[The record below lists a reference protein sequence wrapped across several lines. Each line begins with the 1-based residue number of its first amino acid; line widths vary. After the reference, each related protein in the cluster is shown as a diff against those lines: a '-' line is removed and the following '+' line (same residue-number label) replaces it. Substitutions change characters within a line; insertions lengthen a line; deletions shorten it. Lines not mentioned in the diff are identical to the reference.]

1 MLSVD
6 VSQHGPPGDTAAADL
21 WVGVCGPLSL
31 KRDGVEIGALP
42 AGQRAVL
49 GFLALS
55 AGPVAVLPDGII
67 DALWPDG
74 PPATASAIV
83 YTYISRLRRLLKGDG
98 DRNGPISR
106 DAVGYR
112 LNLTAERL
120 DLLEF
125 RRLADMAR
133 AESDSHRACDHY
145 EHAMR
150 LWRGDPLEDIPVL
163 RTHHAVT
170 ALANERVGVVL
181 EYADRAGAIGR
192 SDMVLTQLKSLTAG
206 HPLDERLHA
215 ALMVALAGSG
225 RQAEAL
231 RVYEEVR
238 RRLDDELGVQ
248 PADELRY
255 THQRVLRQ
263 DVTPGTS
270 AADWHEVR
278 QLPAVPA
285 DFTGREEERRALAD
299 VLAAPEN
306 HPGIPLAVISGQPGM
321 GKTALALYTAQ
332 TVSPQFPDGQLW
344 VQLAG
349 SSGRP
354 RDPGEVLGEML
365 RSVGIPGPGIPD
377 DRSQRPA
384 ALRSALA
391 GRKVLIV
398 LDDAA
403 TAGQVAPLLPGT
415 PGCAVIVTSRVQ
427 LHDLEGA
434 AHVPLDALPTDDAI
448 QLLGQLSSHNRIA
461 ADRAGA
467 AQLAQACGG
476 LPLAL
481 RIVGSRLATR
491 PQWPLSTMV
500 RKLSRAGSRLEEL
513 EAGSLSVR
521 ASIDSSYATMPD
533 RDRLAFRRLA
543 LLGPN
548 DFAGWVIAALLGE
561 PVADDVLDNLVGRSL
576 VTPIGVDRTG
586 EPRYRL
592 HDLLRDFAAEQLAE
606 DAEEDTDSAVDRIH
620 KAWLQL
626 ARRADEA
633 LPSEPY
639 FPPPRKGTQ
648 ISVVDEKT
656 AGEVTRDPIAWFTA
670 ERINLVTA
678 VDQACERGRIDMA
691 RALISHHGSFH
702 LLQDRQDESELL
714 WRKAT
719 VWTDD
724 SVDGVWA
731 RLRLGSSIVE
741 GGRPVEARAMLDGC
755 VASAERLESDDPELL
770 AFALYW
776 RSACLMDLDDYRAG
790 RSDAE
795 RGVKIALRHQL
806 YLGEIQNLRRL
817 AAITALAG
825 QGENGVALAEQAVGI
840 ATELFAG
847 SYCELAAIHN
857 LAFVCAVAGKYERAV
872 EMSVL
877 SVDLSRNVGSVR
889 DEAVSHGVLGDAYR
903 GLGEYRAS
911 IDEFLCALSI
921 LSTHHADRHAAVC
934 MLKLGYAYEG
944 AGQIAEAIGSFEQA
958 RDLFHEL
965 HLTHK
970 IEVSEQALDRCRALR
985 STSTDALRA

>member
-1 MLSVD
+1 VLSVD

-21 WVGVCGPLSL
+21 WVGICGPFSL
-31 KRDGVEIGALP
+31 KRDGVETGALP

-55 AGPVAVLPDGII
+55 AGPVAVLPDVII
-67 DALWPDG
+67 DALWPDD

-125 RRLADMAR
+125 RRLAGMAR

-150 LWRGDPLEDIPVL
+150 LWRGDPLEDVPVL

-181 EYADRAGAIGR
+181 EYADRAAAIGR

-263 DVTPGTS
+263 DVTPGKS

-278 QLPAVPA
+278 QLPAAPA
-285 DFTGREEERRALAD
+285 DFTGREEERRALTD

-306 HPGIPLAVISGQPGM
+306 HPGVPLAVISGQPGM
-321 GKTALALYTAQ
+321 GKTALALYTAH

-344 VQLAG
+344 IQLAG
-349 SSGRP
+349 ASARP
-354 RDPGEVLGEML
+354 RVPGEVLGEML
-365 RSVGIPGPGIPD
+365 RAVGIPGLAIPD
-377 DRSQRPA
+377 DHSERPA

-403 TAGQVAPLLPGT
+403 SAGQVAPLLPGT
-415 PGCAVIVTSRVQ
+415 SGCAVIVTSRVQ

-434 AHVPLDALPTDDAI
+434 AHVPLDVLPTDDAV
-448 QLLGQLSSHNRIA
+448 QLLGRLSSHNRVA
-461 ADRAGA
+461 SDRAGA
-467 AQLAQACGG
+467 TQLAQACGG

-500 RKLSRAGSRLEEL
+500 RKLTQAGSRLEEL

-521 ASIDSSYATMPD
+521 ASIDSSYVAIPD
-533 RDRLAFRRLA
+533 LDRLAFRRLA

-548 DFAGWVIAALLGE
+548 DFAGWVIPVLLGE
-561 PVADDVLDNLVGRSL
+561 LADDVLDDLVGRSL
-576 VTPIGVDRTG
+576 ITPIGVDCTG

-592 HDLLRDFAAEQLAE
+592 HDLLRDFAAERLAE
-606 DAEEDTDSAVDRIH
+606 DADGDTDSAVERLH
-620 KAWLQL
+620 EAWLQL

-639 FPPPRKGTQ
+639 FPPARKGPR
-648 ISVVDEKT
+648 ISVVEEKT
-656 AGEVTRDPIAWFTA
+656 AGEITQDPIAWFTA
-670 ERINLVTA
+670 ERINLMTA
-678 VDQACERGRIDMA
+678 VEQACERGRIELT
-691 RALISHHGSFH
+691 RALVSCHASFH
-702 LLQDRQDESELL
+702 YLQDRQDESVLM
-714 WRKAT
+714 WRKAA
-719 VWTDD
+719 VWTDE
-724 SVDGVWA
+724 SADGVWV
-731 RLRLGSSIVE
+731 RLRLGSSLVE
-741 GGRPVEARAMLDGC
+741 RGRPVEARSILDGC

-776 RSACLMDLDDYRAG
+776 RSACLMDLDIYQAARA
-790 RSDAE
+790 DAE
-795 RGVKIALRHQL
+795 RGVEVAVRNQL

-817 AAITALAG
+817 GSAAAFG
-825 QGENGVALAEQAVGI
+825 GEGESGVALAERAVSI
-840 ATELFAG
+840 AAELFGG

-857 LAFVCAVAGKYERAV
+857 LAFVCSVAGFYERAL
-872 EMSVL
+872 ETSVL
-877 SVDLSRNVGSVR
+877 SIELSRKLGSVR
-889 DEAVSHGVLGDAYR
+889 DEAISHGVLGDAYR

-911 IDEFLCALSI
+911 IDALLHALSV
-921 LSTHHADRHAAVC
+921 LRAHHVDRHAAVC
-934 MLKLGYAYEG
+934 LLKLGYTYEDS
-944 AGQIAEAIGSFEQA
+944 GQVAEAIRYFEQA
-958 RDLFHEL
+958 RELFREL

-970 IEVSEQALDRCRALR
+970 VDVSQQALDRCRALR
-985 STSTDALRA
+985 SASPGALRA